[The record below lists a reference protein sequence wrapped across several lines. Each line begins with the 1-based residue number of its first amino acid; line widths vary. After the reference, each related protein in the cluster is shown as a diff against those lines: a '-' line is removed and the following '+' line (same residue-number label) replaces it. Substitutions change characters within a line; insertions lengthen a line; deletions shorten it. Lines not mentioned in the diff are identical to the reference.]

1 MWCDNCLLVLP
12 LRAGAIAWA
21 AAIAIY
27 NLGGGI
33 FLLMYGQY
41 LFFVF
46 PEWQIYGGIGLAV
59 MGIAI
64 VTILA
69 LSTRSYVFARAM
81 QFVWPFIIVICAIR
95 AILMIVELNRGQE
108 KIEWECDNGGDLWP
122 ASVAANY
129 STANAFPAE
138 FCIVGFPTINT
149 AFIVSLLVDLGF
161 QLYMFFLVWR
171 FCARLV
177 HYSGMKG
184 PFGNGYYNA

>member
-21 AAIAIY
+21 VAIAIY
-27 NLGGGI
+27 SLGGGI

-41 LFFVF
+41 LFFVY
-46 PEWQIYGGIGLAV
+46 PEWQIYGGIGMAV
-59 MGIAI
+59 MGISI
-64 VTILA
+64 ITILA
-69 LSTRSYVFARAM
+69 LSTRSYTFARAM

-95 AILMIVELNRGQE
+95 AILMVVELNRGKE

-129 STANAFPAE
+129 STSNAFPTE
-138 FCIVGFPTINT
+138 FCIFGFPTINT
-149 AFIVSLLVDLGF
+149 AFIISLLVDLGF
-161 QLYMFFLVWR
+161 QMYMYFLVWR

>member
-21 AAIAIY
+21 VAIAIY
-27 NLGGGI
+27 SLGGGL
-33 FLLMYGQY
+33 FLLLFGQY
-41 LFFVF
+41 LFFVN
-46 PEWQIYGGIGLAV
+46 PEWQIYGGIAMAV
-59 MGIAI
+59 MGVAI
-64 VTILA
+64 VTAIA
-69 LSTRSYVFARAM
+69 LSTRSYVFAKAM
-81 QFVWPFIIVICAIR
+81 QFTWPFIIVTCAIR
-95 AILMIVELNRGQE
+95 AILMIVELNRGKD
-108 KIEWECDNGGDLWP
+108 KIQWECDNGGQLWP
-122 ASVAANY
+122 ASAALNI
-129 STANAFPAE
+129 STTYAFPTE
-138 FCIVGFPTINT
+138 FCIVGFPAVNT

>member
-21 AAIAIY
+21 VAIALY
-27 NLGGGI
+27 SLGGGI

-41 LFFVF
+41 LFFTF
-46 PEWQIYGGIGLAV
+46 PEWQIYGGIGMGV
-59 MGIAI
+59 MGVAI
-64 VTILA
+64 VTIFA
-69 LSTRSYVFARAM
+69 LSTRSYVFSRAM
-81 QFVWPFIIVICAIR
+81 QFVWPFIIVTCAIR
-95 AILMIVELNRGQE
+95 AILMVVELNRGKE

-122 ASVAANY
+122 ESVAKNY
-129 STANAFPAE
+129 STSNAFPTE
-138 FCIVGFPTINT
+138 FCIVGFPAINT
-149 AFIVSLLVDLGF
+149 AFIVGLLVDLGF

>member
-21 AAIAIY
+21 VAIATY
-27 NLGGGI
+27 SLAGGI
-33 FLLMYGQY
+33 FLLLIGQF
-41 LFFVF
+41 LFFVY
-46 PEWQIYGGIGLAV
+46 PEWQIYGGIGLGVMALAV
-59 MGIAI
+59 ITA
-64 VTILA
+64 VA

-81 QFVWPFIIVICAIR
+81 QFTWPFMIVICGIR
-95 AILMIVELNRGQE
+95 AIIMIVELNRGQSN
-108 KIEWECDNGGDLWP
+108 IEWECDNGGQLWP
-122 ASVAANY
+122 PSVAANY
-129 STANAFPAE
+129 SNTHAFPAE

-149 AFIVSLLVDLGF
+149 AFIIALLVDLVF
-161 QLYMFFLVWR
+161 QIYMFFLVWR

>member
-21 AAIAIY
+21 VAIALY
-27 NLGGGI
+27 SLGGGI
-33 FLLMYGQY
+33 FLLIYGQY
-41 LFFVF
+41 LFFTN
-46 PEWQIYGGIGLAV
+46 PEWQIYGGIGMAV
-59 MGIAI
+59 MGVAI

-81 QFVWPFIIVICAIR
+81 QFVWPFIIVTCAIR
-95 AILMIVELNRGQE
+95 AIIMVVELNRGKD
-108 KIEWECDNGGDLWP
+108 KIQWECDNGGQLWP
-122 ASVAANY
+122 DSVAANI
-129 STANAFPAE
+129 STTPAFPTE
-138 FCIVGFPTINT
+138 FCIVGFPAINT
-149 AFIVSLLVDLGF
+149 AFIVSLLVDLAF

>member
-21 AAIAIY
+21 CIIAIY
-27 NLGGGI
+27 SLGGGI
-33 FLLMYGQY
+33 FLLKYGQY
-41 LFFVF
+41 FFF
-46 PEWQIYGGIGLAV
+46 FYPEWQIYGGIGMGV

-64 VTILA
+64 VTIGA
-69 LSTRSYVFARAM
+69 LSVRSYTFARAM
-81 QFVWPFIIVICAIR
+81 QFVWPFIIVACAVR
-95 AILMIVELNRGQE
+95 AILMIVELNRGKERSSGSVTMGGQLY
-108 KIEWECDNGGDLWP
+108 WE
-122 ASVAANY
+122 SVAANI
-129 STANAFPAE
+129 SSSPAFPTE

-149 AFIVSLLVDLGF
+149 AFIVSLLVDLVF
-161 QLYMFFLVWR
+161 QCGG

>member
-21 AAIAIY
+21 VAIAAY
-27 NLGGGI
+27 SLAGGI
-33 FLLMYGQY
+33 FLLLWGQY
-41 LFFVF
+41 LFFLY
-46 PEWQIYGGIGLAV
+46 PEWEIYGGIGLGVMALAV
-59 MGIAI
+59 ITMI
-64 VTILA
+64 A
-69 LSTRSYVFARAM
+69 LSTRSYVFSRAM
-81 QFVWPFIIVICAIR
+81 QFVWPFMIVITAIR
-95 AILMIVELNRGQE
+95 AILMVVELNRGRS
-108 KIEWECDNGGDLWP
+108 KIEWECDNDGQLWP

-129 STANAFPAE
+129 SNSYSFPTE
-138 FCIVGFPTINT
+138 FCVVGFPVINT
-149 AFIVSLLVDLGF
+149 AFIVSLLIDLGF